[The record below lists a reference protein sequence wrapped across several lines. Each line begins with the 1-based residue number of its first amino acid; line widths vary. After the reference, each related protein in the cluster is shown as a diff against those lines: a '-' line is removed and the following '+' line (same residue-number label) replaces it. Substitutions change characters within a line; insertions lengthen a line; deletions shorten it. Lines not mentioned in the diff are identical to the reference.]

1 MSIIFSLLT
10 KYFKE
15 ILIIGLIGVIL
26 LMRACSG
33 DTVVDPTDIVK
44 VDGKD
49 YELLEQKID
58 TVFIN
63 KIVEVKKY
71 VPKYVDRVV
80 EKIVEIPADVDSLQI
95 IKDYYS
101 KYVVKDTLKLTYEFA
116 PEITIDSMGTKP
128 NPTLGFGILT
138 DTISQNQIVSRD
150 VIWNF
155 QVPTIY
161 NTKVVKELPKT
172 QLYWGLNGG
181 FNREDVITNISG
193 SLLLK
198 TKKDKI
204 FQLGLGVQNNSNIQQ
219 LSPYISA
226 GMYWKISLGKKK

>member
-15 ILIIGLIGVIL
+15 ILIIGLIVVIL

-80 EKIVEIPADVDSLQI
+80 EKIVEIPADVDSLKI
-95 IKDYYS
+95 IEDYYS
-101 KYVVKDTLKLTYEFA
+101 KYIVKDTLKLDYEFA
-116 PEITIDSMGTKP
+116 PDIVIDSIGTKP
-128 NPTLGFGILT
+128 NPTLGFGIIT

-150 VIWNF
+150 IKWNF

-161 NTKVVKELPKT
+161 NTKVVKELPKREFYYGFGT
-172 QLYWGLNGG
+172 SFDQTNFINKANFGILYK
-181 FNREDVITNISG
+181 D
-193 SLLLK
+193 
-198 TKKDKI
+198 KKDKMW
-204 FQLGLGVQNNSNIQQ
+204 GLDVGALNVNSTIQ
-219 LSPYISA
+219 PYIGGS
-226 GMYWKISLGKKK
+226 MYWKISFKKKK

>member
-15 ILIIGLIGVIL
+15 ILIIGLIVVIL

-80 EKIVEIPADVDSLQI
+80 EKIVEIPADVDSLKI
-95 IKDYYS
+95 IEDYYS
-101 KYVVKDTLKLTYEFA
+101 KYIVKDTLKLDYEFA
-116 PEITIDSMGTKP
+116 PEIVIDSIGTKP
-128 NPTLGFGILT
+128 NPTLGFGIIT

-150 VIWNF
+150 IKWNF

-161 NTKVVKELPKT
+161 NTKVVKELPKREFYYGFGT
-172 QLYWGLNGG
+172 SFDQTNFINKANFGILYK
-181 FNREDVITNISG
+181 D
-193 SLLLK
+193 
-198 TKKDKI
+198 KKDKMW
-204 FQLGLGVQNNSNIQQ
+204 GLDVGALNVNSTIQ
-219 LSPYISA
+219 PYIGGS
-226 GMYWKISLGKKK
+226 MYWKISFKKKK

>member
-1 MSIIFSLLT
+1 MNIIFKILS

-15 ILIIGLIGVIL
+15 ILIIGLIVVIL

-33 DTVVDPTDIVK
+33 DGESPKNLVK

-58 TVFIN
+58 TVFVD
-63 KIVEVKKY
+63 KIVEVPKY

-80 EKIVEIPADVDSLQI
+80 EKIVEIPADVDSLKI
-95 IKDYYS
+95 IEDYYS

-116 PEITIDSMGTKP
+116 PEIVIDSMGTKP

-161 NTKVVKELPKT
+161 NTKVVKELPKRVFYYGVGAGFDQT
-172 QLYWGLNGG
+172 NFINNAKFGLLYKDKQDKMWGLDIGALN
-181 FNREDVITNISG
+181 V
-193 SLLLK
+193 
-198 TKKDKI
+198 
-204 FQLGLGVQNNSNIQQ
+204 NSTIQ
-219 LSPYISA
+219 PYIGGS
-226 GMYWKISLGKKK
+226 MYWKISFKKKK

>member
-1 MSIIFSLLT
+1 MNIIFKILS

-15 ILIIGLIGVIL
+15 ILIIGLIVVIL

-33 DTVVDPTDIVK
+33 DGESAKNLVK

-80 EKIVEIPADVDSLQI
+80 EKIVEIPADVDSLKI
-95 IKDYYS
+95 IEDYYS

-116 PEITIDSMGTKP
+116 PEIVIDSMGTKP

-161 NTKVVKELPKT
+161 NTKVVKELPKRVFYYGVGAGFDQT
-172 QLYWGLNGG
+172 NFINNAKFGLLYKDKQDKMWGLDIGALN
-181 FNREDVITNISG
+181 V
-193 SLLLK
+193 
-198 TKKDKI
+198 
-204 FQLGLGVQNNSNIQQ
+204 NSTIQ
-219 LSPYISA
+219 PYIGGS
-226 GMYWKISLGKKK
+226 MYWKISFKKKK

>member
-80 EKIVEIPADVDSLQI
+80 EKIVEIPADVDSLKI
-95 IKDYYS
+95 IEDYYS
-101 KYVVKDTLKLTYEFA
+101 KYIVKDTLKLDYEFA
-116 PEITIDSMGTKP
+116 PDIVIDSIGTKP
-128 NPTLGFGILT
+128 NPTLGFGIIT

-150 VIWNF
+150 IKWNF

-161 NTKVVKELPKT
+161 NTKVVKELPKREFYYGFGT
-172 QLYWGLNGG
+172 SFDQTNFINKANFGILYK
-181 FNREDVITNISG
+181 D
-193 SLLLK
+193 
-198 TKKDKI
+198 KKDKMW
-204 FQLGLGVQNNSNIQQ
+204 GLDVGVLNVNSTIQ
-219 LSPYISA
+219 PYIGGS
-226 GMYWKISLGKKK
+226 MYWKISFKKKK

>member
-1 MSIIFSLLT
+1 MNIIFKILS

-15 ILIIGLIGVIL
+15 ILIIGLIVVIL

-33 DTVVDPTDIVK
+33 DTVVDPKDIVK

-80 EKIVEIPADVDSLQI
+80 EKIVEIPADVDSLKI
-95 IKDYYS
+95 IEDYYS

-116 PEITIDSMGTKP
+116 PEIVIDSMGTKP

-161 NTKVVKELPKT
+161 NTKVVKELPKRVFYYGVGAGFDQT
-172 QLYWGLNGG
+172 NFINNAKFGLLYKDKQDKMWGLDIGALN
-181 FNREDVITNISG
+181 V
-193 SLLLK
+193 
-198 TKKDKI
+198 
-204 FQLGLGVQNNSNIQQ
+204 NSTIQ
-219 LSPYISA
+219 PYIGGS
-226 GMYWKISLGKKK
+226 MYWKISFKKKK

>member
-1 MSIIFSLLT
+1 
-10 KYFKE
+10 
-15 ILIIGLIGVIL
+15 
-26 LMRACSG
+26 MRACSG
-33 DTVVDPTDIVK
+33 DGESAKNLVK

-80 EKIVEIPADVDSLQI
+80 EKIVEIPADVDSLKI
-95 IKDYYS
+95 IEDYYS

-116 PEITIDSMGTKP
+116 PEIVIDSMGTKP

-161 NTKVVKELPKT
+161 NTKVVKELPKRVFYYGVGAGFDQT
-172 QLYWGLNGG
+172 NFINNAKFGLLYKDKQDKMWGLDIGALN
-181 FNREDVITNISG
+181 V
-193 SLLLK
+193 
-198 TKKDKI
+198 
-204 FQLGLGVQNNSNIQQ
+204 NSTIQ
-219 LSPYISA
+219 PYIGGS
-226 GMYWKISLGKKK
+226 MYWKISFKKKK

>member
-80 EKIVEIPADVDSLQI
+80 EKIVEIPADVDSLKI
-95 IKDYYS
+95 IEDYYS
-101 KYVVKDTLKLTYEFA
+101 KYIVKDTLKLDYEFA
-116 PEITIDSMGTKP
+116 PDIVIDSIGTKP
-128 NPTLGFGILT
+128 NPTLGFGIIT

-150 VIWNF
+150 IKWNF

-161 NTKVVKELPKT
+161 NTKVVKELPKREFYYGFGT
-172 QLYWGLNGG
+172 SFDQTNFINKANFGILYK
-181 FNREDVITNISG
+181 D
-193 SLLLK
+193 
-198 TKKDKI
+198 KKDKMW
-204 FQLGLGVQNNSNIQQ
+204 GLDVGALNVNSTIQ
-219 LSPYISA
+219 PYIGGS
-226 GMYWKISLGKKK
+226 MYWKISFKKKK